1 MSAQEKP
8 MLFNASSI
16 SKNNSKG
23 RNDWDI
29 LVLIGH
35 PTETGEKPEWEV
47 WSKGGSSKRNTD

>member
-35 PTETGEKPEWEV
+35 PTETGEKQEV
-47 WSKGGSSKRNTD
+47 GGMV